1 MHKFYRILVVGNSA
15 RWVIAPCAIICAFTP
30 EPVDAQA
37 APQAE
42 VNPALVRVP
51 MARFHVTTPDI
62 TIAATSPFAL
72 NNASPS
78 GKRYV
83 LVGAGVGAATGAI
96 LGLFVM
102 TQDKSGYF
110 DTWHVVAGP
119 TLVGGGVG
127 ALAGY
132 LVYLARR

>member
-1 MHKFYRILVVGNSA
+1 MRKFYRILLVGNFTK
-15 RWVIAPCAIICAFTP
+15 WVIAPCAIICAFAP
-30 EPVDAQA
+30 ESVDAQA

-42 VNPALVRVP
+42 FNPALVRVP

-96 LGLFVM
+96 LGLVVVS
-102 TQDKSGYF
+102 QDKSGYF
-110 DTWHVVAGP
+110 SSWHFVAAP
-119 TLVGGGVG
+119 TLAGAGVG
-127 ALAGY
+127 ALTGY
-132 LVYLARR
+132 LVYLAKR